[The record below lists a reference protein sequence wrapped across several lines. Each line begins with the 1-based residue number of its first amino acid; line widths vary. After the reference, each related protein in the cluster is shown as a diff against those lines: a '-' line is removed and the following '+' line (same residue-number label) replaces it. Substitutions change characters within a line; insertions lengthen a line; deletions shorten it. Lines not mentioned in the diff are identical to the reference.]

1 MRHIGYKVTPHDLCA
16 LKRSDIPGQHQQ
28 TTLTIRVH
36 LQRQLQRMRICASR
50 TRYRQLVTKVPGCPI
65 GNKCWIPQQISQV
78 LLQVTPRIKPKMIRS
93 CLIRPLDSTLGIEQY
108 NPVRRSLQSR
118 HKIIQPG
125 LTVYTCT
132 LALPQQTA
140 YPI

>member
-1 MRHIGYKVTPHDLCA
+1 MRHIGYKVTPHDLCP
-16 LKRSDIPGQHQQ
+16 LKRSDIAGQHQQ
-28 TTLTIRVH
+28 TTLAIRVH
-36 LQRQLQRMRICASR
+36 LQRQLQRMRICAGG
-50 TRYRQLVTKVPGCPI
+50 TRHCQLVAKVTGCPV
-65 GNKCWIPQQISQV
+65 GNKCGVAQQIAQV
-78 LLQVTPRIKPKMIRS
+78 LLQVTPRIKPKMIRR

-108 NPVRRSLQSR
+108 NPVGRSLQSR

-125 LTVYTCT
+125 LTVYTST